1 MAAVRPQIRAS
12 RGGPGLAF
20 EIGMATTQPNRI
32 MLSLALACSLVV
44 AAAAVPASQE
54 TKAPVRYTATA
65 INMDPTVRMNAAL
78 VDLHVTRWSSDE
90 ERKQLLD
97 VLVEKGQDRL
107 LRALQGMPR
116 AGTIKTPDSLTYD
129 LRYARNSVAEDGGER
144 IVLVTDREIAMW
156 ETATMSRTLDYPFM
170 VIELHLDKTGH
181 GEGKLTVATKLSVSR
196 DGQIV
201 MENYGTQPVR
211 LSNVKREI
219 DAR

>member
-1 MAAVRPQIRAS
+1 
-12 RGGPGLAF
+12 
-20 EIGMATTQPNRI
+20 MATTQRTQI
-32 MLSLALACSLVV
+32 TLSLALACSLV
-44 AAAAVPASQE
+44 AAVAAVPAPQE

-65 INMDPTVRMNAAL
+65 INMDPSVRMNATL
-78 VDLHVTRWSSDE
+78 VDLHVTRWSSED

-97 VLVEKGQDRL
+97 ILVEKGQDRL
-107 LRALQGMPR
+107 LRALQEMPR

-129 LRYARNSVAEDGGER
+129 LRYARSTVADDGGEQ

-156 ETATMSRTLDYPFM
+156 ETATMSRTLQYPFM
-170 VIELHLDKTGH
+170 VIELRLDKSGR

-196 DGQIV
+196 NGQIV